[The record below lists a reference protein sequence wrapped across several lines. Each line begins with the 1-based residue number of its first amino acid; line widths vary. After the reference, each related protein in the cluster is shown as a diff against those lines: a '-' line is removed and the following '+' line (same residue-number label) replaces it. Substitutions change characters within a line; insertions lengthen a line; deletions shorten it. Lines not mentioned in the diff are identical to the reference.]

1 MYPVGDAALP
11 LDEATSGALS
21 EPDSDELSPE
31 SPVGPGDAMVV
42 PISTLFSVRS
52 VLKVAGA
59 NSGFWGSPVG
69 RMLELGPPRGEDE
82 GS

>member
-31 SPVGPGDAMVV
+31 SPVGPGDAGVV
-42 PISTLFSVRS
+42 PISTLFSV
-52 VLKVAGA
+52 
-59 NSGFWGSPVG
+59 
-69 RMLELGPPRGEDE
+69 
-82 GS
+82 